1 MNYIKPYIFLFFS
14 ILLLGCSD
22 NDDPV
27 VAEANGKKLY
37 TSQIEAVTPKGLS
50 PQDSIDFVQ
59 HAIKDWVIEQLLL
72 QEAEKEL
79 TFKEK
84 DFSKELK
91 AYRERLL
98 LNAYLEKI
106 TADTN
111 LFPVS
116 NAELHA
122 FMKNYGLHYTIDK
135 EIIKLNYVKLSKG
148 SKLIPKIKDI
158 LFDEEKRQVQKAD
171 IERLCGDSIEYFIDD
186 ERWLYLEDIEF
197 EFPIQLTEKEDI
209 CEECHHLE
217 TEDGDY
223 HYLIVFLDYRKRQ
236 TAAESANNDYE
247 NAKNLLRQQKKNAY
261 IKQKAETLYENSSF

>member
-1 MNYIKPYIFLFFS
+1 MNFLKPHILLSIS
-14 ILLLGCSD
+14 ILLFSCS
-22 NDDPV
+22 NSDDSV

-37 TSQIEAVTPKGLS
+37 ASQIEEIAPKGLS
-50 PQDSIDFVQ
+50 PQDSMEFVQ
-59 HAIKDWVIEQLLL
+59 HAIKDWVSEQLLL

-79 TFKEK
+79 SFKEK

-98 LNAYLEKI
+98 IEAYLEKI
-106 TADTN
+106 TADTT
-111 LFPVS
+111 LFPIS
-116 NAELHA
+116 DAELHA
-122 FMKNYGLHYTIDK
+122 FMKNHGLHYTIDK

-158 LFDEEKRQVQKAD
+158 LFDEEKRQLQKAD

-186 ERWLYLEDIEF
+186 DRWLYLEDIEF

-209 CEECHHLE
+209 CEDCRHLE

-247 NAKNLLRQQKKNAY
+247 NAKLLLRQQKKNAY
-261 IKQKAETLYENSSF
+261 IKQKVETLYEKKSF